1 MISSG
6 VSSYLSQSRG
16 PDCTLVSGSILR
28 HLLYSHPGSSISV
41 LSSDYHPWPMLL
53 LPLSLAGELLFIS
66 KASSCHVGHY
76 YIHGGDDIEVLINW
90 LILLAMKTILVT

>member
-6 VSSYLSQSRG
+6 DSSYLSQSRG
-16 PDCTLVSGSILR
+16 PDWALVLGSFLR

-41 LSSDYHPWPMLL
+41 LSSDYHPWPVLL

-66 KASSCHVGHY
+66 KASSCHVDHY
-76 YIHGGDDIEVLINW
+76 YIHRGDDIEVLINW